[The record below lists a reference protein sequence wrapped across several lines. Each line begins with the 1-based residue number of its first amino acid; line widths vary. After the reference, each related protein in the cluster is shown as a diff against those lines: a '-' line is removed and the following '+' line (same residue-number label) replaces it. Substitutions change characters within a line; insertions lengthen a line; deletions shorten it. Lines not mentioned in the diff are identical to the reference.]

1 MRIRSCCQRCEIVI
15 LSMKTFVL
23 TSLIL
28 LLSVSPISGAAG
40 QMALEDVRPGMTGVG
55 MTVFEGTTPEEFEVH
70 VLGILRNINGPK
82 RNLILARLSG
92 GPLDVTGVIQLSLI
106 HI

>member
-1 MRIRSCCQRCEIVI
+1 
-15 LSMKTFVL
+15 MKTFVL